1 MKDDLLMRAAQANGH
16 AYPWTM
22 PNGFGERPWNPLT
35 NNEDALVLAVRIGLQ
50 VTAYP
55 MYDEPK
61 HSVIVRKP
69 VWNHDAQE
77 GDGVEVVQPYG
88 TDALAAT
95 RRAITMCAAEL
106 ARRKTPTPAVVPGEH
121 RKAMLLCQNCHRQAK
136 HGIGVK
142 GEA

>member
-1 MKDDLLMRAAQANGH
+1 MQDELLMRAAQADGH
-16 AYPWTM
+16 AYPWVM
-22 PNGFGERPWNPLT
+22 PNGLGERPWNPLT
-35 NNEDALVLAVRIGLQ
+35 NDEDALVLAVRIGLQ

-77 GDGVEVVQPYG
+77 GDGVEVVEQYG
-88 TDALAAT
+88 TDAMAAT

-106 ARRKTPTPAVVPGEH
+106 ARRKTPNN
-121 RKAMLLCQNCHRQAK
+121 R
-136 HGIGVK
+136 
-142 GEA
+142 

>member
-1 MKDDLLMRAAQANGH
+1 MNDNNLLALAAKASGRRISNRTTDGGLMVCIDERRAPH
-16 AYPWTM
+16 K
-22 PNGFGERPWNPLT
+22 WNPLT

-69 VWNHDAQE
+69 VWDHDAQE
-77 GDGVEVVQPYG
+77 GDGVEVIEPYG

-95 RRAITMCAAEL
+95 RRAIVQAA
-106 ARRKTPTPAVVPGEH
+106 
-121 RKAMLLCQNCHRQAK
+121 AK
-136 HGIGVK
+136 LG
-142 GEA
+142 ATL

>member
-1 MKDDLLMRAAQANGH
+1 MKDELLMRAAQANGH
-16 AYPWTM
+16 AYPWVM
-22 PNGFGERPWNPLT
+22 PSGFGERPWNPLT
-35 NNEDALVLAVRIGLQ
+35 NNEDAFVLAVRIGLQ

-69 VWNHDAQE
+69 VWDHDAQE
-77 GDGVEVVQPYG
+77 GDGVEVVEPYG

-106 ARRKTPTPAVVPGEH
+106 ARRKTPNANSTAKPA
-121 RKAMLLCQNCHRQAK
+121 A
-136 HGIGVK
+136 
-142 GEA
+142 

>member
-1 MKDDLLMRAAQANGH
+1 MKNELLVRAAQANGH
-16 AYPWTM
+16 AYPWVM
-22 PNGFGERPWNPLT
+22 PAPWGERPWNPLE

-69 VWNHDAQE
+69 VWDHDAQE
-77 GDGVEVVQPYG
+77 GDGVEVVEPYG
-88 TDALAAT
+88 TAAMAAT

-106 ARRKTPTPAVVPGEH
+106 ARLKTPNAELTGAP
-121 RKAMLLCQNCHRQAK
+121 R
-136 HGIGVK
+136 
-142 GEA
+142 

>member
-1 MKDDLLMRAAQANGH
+1 MKDELLMRAAQANGH
-16 AYPWTM
+16 AYPWVM
-22 PNGFGERPWNPLT
+22 PSGFGERPWNPLT
-35 NNEDALVLAVRIGLQ
+35 NNEDAFVLAVRIGLQ

-69 VWNHDAQE
+69 VWDHDAQE
-77 GDGVEVVQPYG
+77 GDGVEVVEPYG

-106 ARRKTPTPAVVPGEH
+106 ARLAAHQPSQTTTATP
-121 RKAMLLCQNCHRQAK
+121 Q
-136 HGIGVK
+136 GVASTDQLGGCIRSEK
-142 GEA
+142 D

>member
-1 MKDDLLMRAAQANGH
+1 
-16 AYPWTM
+16 
-22 PNGFGERPWNPLT
+22 
-35 NNEDALVLAVRIGLQ
+35 

-69 VWNHDAQE
+69 VWDHDAQE
-77 GDGVEVVQPYG
+77 GDGVEVVEPYG

-106 ARRKTPTPAVVPGEH
+106 ARRKTPNVRANLDPTA
-121 RKAMLLCQNCHRQAK
+121 
-136 HGIGVK
+136 
-142 GEA
+142 

>member
-1 MKDDLLMRAAQANGH
+1 
-16 AYPWTM
+16 
-22 PNGFGERPWNPLT
+22 
-35 NNEDALVLAVRIGLQ
+35 
-50 VTAYP
+50 

-106 ARRKTPTPAVVPGEH
+106 ARRKTPDGCRDNGAPARTMPKDQ
-121 RKAMLLCQNCHRQAK
+121 R
-136 HGIGVK
+136 
-142 GEA
+142 

>member
-1 MKDDLLMRAAQANGH
+1 MKDELLMRAAQANGH

-69 VWNHDAQE
+69 VWDHDAQE
-77 GDGVEVVQPYG
+77 GDGVEVIEPYG

-106 ARRKTPTPAVVPGEH
+106 ARRKTPNVRVNLPATRAPQEE
-121 RKAMLLCQNCHRQAK
+121 R
-136 HGIGVK
+136 
-142 GEA
+142 